1 MWELLGMHSA
11 ALHRLYV
18 YTLGTLY
25 CVRIIQ
31 MFNTATLLE
40 MEIYS
45 GVDKSGSK
53 R

>member
-1 MWELLGMHSA
+1 MHGA
-11 ALHRLYV
+11 ALHRFYV

-31 MFNTATLLE
+31 MFNTATVLE

-45 GVDKSGSK
+45 GVGKSASK